1 LHDIRNSG
9 SKSCKNI
16 YQSMITTAA
25 QVTVATTVTAAPH
38 DLEQMRNMKIIR
50 NNTRLSRDALYNR
63 HEFAYEYSNFIHRIL
78 TFPDFLV
85 IYYNLA
91 MMIDLNLLLL
101 VCVSFTIIGQPRN
114 SVLIRRV

>member
-1 LHDIRNSG
+1 
-9 SKSCKNI
+9 
-16 YQSMITTAA
+16 MITTAA

-78 TFPDFLV
+78 TFPDLSV
-85 IYYNLA
+85 YNPE
-91 MMIDLNLLLL
+91 MMNNLTDDDALKYNKLSYHTQVAL
-101 VCVSFTIIGQPRN
+101 YHITT
-114 SVLIRRV
+114 